1 MPANRK
7 LFMPADGLSIRDP
20 LTNERRKG
28 NIMNPRRYAEFGGLT
43 SGGVRG
49 VSASDATVVP
59 PEGTQRAFPV
69 KG

>member
-20 LTNERRKG
+20 KTNELRKG
-28 NIMNPRRYAEFGGLT
+28 NIMNPRRYAEFGGL
-43 SGGVRG
+43 SSASVRG
-49 VSASDATVVP
+49 ISGDQPSVSN
-59 PEGTQRAFPV
+59 PESTQRRFPV

>member
-1 MPANRK
+1 M
-7 LFMPADGLSIRDP
+7 FMPADSLSIRDP

-28 NIMNPRRYAEFGGLT
+28 NIMNPRRYSEFGGFS

-49 VSASDATVVP
+49 VSNSDATVMP
-59 PEGTQRAFPV
+59 PESTQRAFPV

>member
-1 MPANRK
+1 
-7 LFMPADGLSIRDP
+7 MPADGLSIRDP

-28 NIMNPRRYAEFGGLT
+28 NIMNPRRYAEFGGLK

-49 VSASDATVVP
+49 FEQADMTVTP